1 MLSESHNDG
10 GGSGSRDAAA
20 VSKGEMS
27 TEWLQ
32 GLVVTME
39 ALVRANDFVAGAE
52 ASFGVGALAS
62 CALCCYAAV
71 FWAQIAVLEKLGFR
85 QPRWSHDGLRNKFS
99 LEAVKVR
106 KLFDPEVVDHIRR
119 AYYLRH
125 DAHYSAKEFEC

>member
-1 MLSESHNDG
+1 MG
-10 GGSGSRDAAA
+10 MAALLW
-20 VSKGEMS
+20 VE
-27 TEWLQ
+27 
-32 GLVVTME
+32 
-39 ALVRANDFVAGAE
+39 DFVLGAE

-106 KLFDPEVVDHIRR
+106 KLFDPEVVDYIRR

-125 DAHYSAKEFEC
+125 DAHYSAKELSAKVVERLLRHTRSFVQQVRQFLSR